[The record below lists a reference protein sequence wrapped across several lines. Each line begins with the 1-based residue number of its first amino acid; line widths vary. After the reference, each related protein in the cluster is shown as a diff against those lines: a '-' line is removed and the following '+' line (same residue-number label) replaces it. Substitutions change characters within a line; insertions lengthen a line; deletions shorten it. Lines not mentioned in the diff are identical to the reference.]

1 MFLPQSPKLT
11 EVGKTGD
18 GGGLALQG
26 AGVSVRA
33 YVENLIKIRE
43 CVISDSLLIRSPA
56 GDISELIANA
66 CGGHFPGGLHFV
78 IRQLEVDGGVDAG
91 FHLQTVGESVFI
103 KGEDIISRRSFP
115 HFKEGKN
122 QICQR
127 GKSVVQAL
135 LLPAQDEL
143 LALPADEMFGTF
155 GFGQVIGRGVLV
167 EEGDGDGAVVI
178 FQDGFH
184 GNAQNFRKALVFLDA
199 SVGRFV
205 LHFGDIRLIEPCGL
219 GQLAL
224 GLSEVGAQGSD
235 DMHLCFLRVFK
246 IGKQNTVQGVS
257 LHGAEGTTNRRS
269 TCP

>member
-18 GGGLALQG
+18 RGGLALQG
-26 AGVSVRA
+26 TGVAVRA
-33 YVENLIKIRE
+33 YVEDLLKVRE
-43 CVISDSLLIRSPA
+43 CVISDSLLVRAPA
-56 GDISELIANA
+56 GDIGEFIADA

-78 IRQLEVDGGVDAG
+78 ICQLEVDGGVDAG

-103 KGEDIISRRSFP
+103 KGEDIISRRSIP

-155 GFGQVIGRGVLV
+155 G
-167 EEGDGDGAVVI
+167 
-178 FQDGFH
+178 
-184 GNAQNFRKALVFLDA
+184 
-199 SVGRFV
+199 
-205 LHFGDIRLIEPCGL
+205 
-219 GQLAL
+219 
-224 GLSEVGAQGSD
+224 
-235 DMHLCFLRVFK
+235 
-246 IGKQNTVQGVS
+246 
-257 LHGAEGTTNRRS
+257 
-269 TCP
+269 